1 LLNCLLLLQNLWWLC
16 CERCKHEDKYKEMNA
31 LMLCKA
37 YKERNDKCKETS
49 TMLWHKELDVKV
61 QVESSDVNSNDE
73 AQMKYKC
80 KT

>member
-1 LLNCLLLLQNLWWLC
+1 
-16 CERCKHEDKYKEMNA
+16 MSA

-37 YKERNDKCKETS
+37 YKERNDKCKETN
-49 TMLWHKELDVKV
+49 TMLWHKEIDVKV

>member
-1 LLNCLLLLQNLWWLC
+1 
-16 CERCKHEDKYKEMNA
+16 MSA

-37 YKERNDKCKETS
+37 YKERNDKYKETN
-49 TMLWHKELDVKV
+49 TMLWHKEIDVKV